1 MRKSA
6 VAAILAS
13 LALISLPGAALA
25 HTRLVSSTPAANA
38 TVPAANARSINL
50 VFNERVIASTLKV
63 DVVMTGMPG
72 MSDHP
77 PMKVAFSS
85 MMGKDGKS
93 VMLMPKRALA
103 AGTFQVSWSAAGTDT
118 HRMGGQFSFTVR

>member
-1 MRKSA
+1 MRKSV
-6 VAAILAS
+6 VAAMLAS
-13 LALISLPGAALA
+13 LALISVPGAVLA
-25 HTRLVSSTPAANA
+25 HTKLVSSTPAANA

-50 VFNERVIASTLKV
+50 VFNEKVIASTLKV
-63 DVVMTGMPG
+63 ELVMTGMPG
-72 MSDHP
+72 MKDHA

-103 AGTFQVSWSAAGTDT
+103 AGTYQVSWSAAGTDT

>member
-6 VAAILAS
+6 AAAMLAS
-13 LALISLPGAALA
+13 LALISVPCAALA

-63 DVVMTGMPG
+63 DLAMTGMPG
-72 MSDHP
+72 MNDHP

-103 AGTFQVSWSAAGTDT
+103 AGTYQVSWSAAGTDT

>member
-6 VAAILAS
+6 AAAMLAS
-13 LALISLPGAALA
+13 LALISVSGAALA

-63 DVVMTGMPG
+63 DLAMTGMPG
-72 MSDHP
+72 MNDHP

-103 AGTFQVSWSAAGTDT
+103 AGTYQVSWSAAGTDT

>member
-6 VAAILAS
+6 VATILAS
-13 LALISLPGAALA
+13 LVLISVPGAVLA
-25 HTRLVSSTPAANA
+25 HTKLVSSTPAANA

-50 VFNERVIASTLKV
+50 TFNEKVIASTLKV
-63 DVVMTGMPG
+63 DLAMTGMPG
-72 MSDHP
+72 MNDHP

-85 MMGKDGKS
+85 MIGKDGKS
-93 VMLMPKRALA
+93 IMLMPKRALA
-103 AGTFQVSWSAAGTDT
+103 AGTYQVSWSAAGTDT